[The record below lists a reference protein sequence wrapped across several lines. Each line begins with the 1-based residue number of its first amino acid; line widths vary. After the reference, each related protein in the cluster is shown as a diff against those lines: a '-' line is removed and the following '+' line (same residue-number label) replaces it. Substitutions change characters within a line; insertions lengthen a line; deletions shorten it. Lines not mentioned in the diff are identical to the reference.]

1 MCNRCEWRSLVSE
14 VRAVVA
20 AKPKAL
26 AEPQRDWIEAI
37 AVTVDDDHHCTDH
50 QKSVVRRILR
60 ERGIESWRA
69 IPKSL
74 DRSEW
79 SDKRKESYRE
89 RRKLAARCRAHGG
102 F

>member
-1 MCNRCEWRSLVSE
+1 MCSECGWRSLVSE
-14 VRAVVA
+14 VKAVVA
-20 AKPKAL
+20 DRPRAL

-37 AVTVDDDHHCTDH
+37 AVTVDDDRHCTDH

-60 ERGIESWRA
+60 ERGIDAWRT
-69 IPKSL
+69 IPRAA

-79 SDKRKESYRE
+79 SEAKRKRYAES
-89 RRKLAARCRAHGG
+89 RKLARRVRDHGR